1 MKTYKGIFQ
10 LPANGAV
17 GRFTYIDTVDSY
29 FKLMAKI
36 ALKMR
41 NTARMIKVEKI

>member
-1 MKTYKGIFQ
+1 MKTYKCTFQ
-10 LPANGAV
+10 LPVNGAV

-36 ALKMR
+36 KLKMR
-41 NTARMIKVEKI
+41 NTSRLIKVEEI